1 MGGNIVV
8 STLILCAEVAAGIM
22 EMQNKI
28 YNKNLRRV
36 ISAPFRL

>member
-8 STLILCAEVAAGIM
+8 STLIVCAEVAAGIM

-28 YNKNLRRV
+28 YNNKLRWV